1 MFAETYASNLAY
13 SLKWSEDLGV
23 KLDKAQIN
31 TTFNVDN
38 EEGGGSLAK
47 QLEQVAKLIQLDVN
61 ELRNER
67 AAYFT
72 NLGGWDGSSCLVV
85 LTLTAII
92 LLCQH

>member
-72 NLGGWDGSSCLVV
+72 NLGGWDGSSCAVV
-85 LTLTAII
+85 
-92 LLCQH
+92 